1 MRNIFIVLVA
11 LGFSFSLF
19 SEGDRPR
26 GNYTSREMGFVGDTS
41 HWWEVPNPPAIEID
55 PVITSVQLFWLDD
68 QGYICKGN
76 PGTTG
81 QPGSID
87 LPYPASQELFQ
98 RSDSD
103 GNVFISEEELFRF
116 QTQRY
121 PVSTSYDGLGEHLII
136 FLAHTFRV
144 RTTGQLIEARGA
156 QPSMPLDL
164 MIDETFLVP
173 GYFQPRSA
181 LLSLER
187 QNCPL
192 LDEMGVSI
200 PPPPPPIS
208 LNGEE
213 RREESPQHPSRC
225 LVRANITAQDLV
237 RACQEGRLRGS
248 LGRDGRLIIERPPP
262 RSNLKKPGK
271 KDIAPSK
278 PKKKQR
284 YL

>member
-1 MRNIFIVLVA
+1 MKKIIVLFV
-11 LGFSFSLF
+11 LTFSLSLF
-19 SEGDRPR
+19 GEGDRPH
-26 GNYTSREMGFVGDTS
+26 GNFAFRALGFVGDTS
-41 HWWEVPNPPAIEID
+41 HWWEVPNPPVVEVD
-55 PVITSVQLFWLDD
+55 PVITTVQLFWLDD

-81 QPGSID
+81 QPGSIE
-87 LPYPASQELFQ
+87 LPYGAASELFN
-98 RSDSD
+98 RRDAE
-103 GNVFISEEELFRF
+103 GNIYISEDELYYF

-136 FLAHTFRV
+136 FLAHEFRV
-144 RTTGQLIEARGA
+144 RATGQFIGGTSS

-164 MIDETFLVP
+164 MIDEAYLAP
-173 GYFQPRSA
+173 GSFQPRSA

-192 LDEMGVSI
+192 LDEMGISI

-208 LNGEE
+208 INGEE

-225 LVRANITAQDLV
+225 LVRANITATDLIN
-237 RACQEGRLRGS
+237 ACREGRLRGS
-248 LGRDGRLIIERPPP
+248 LGRDGRLIIESPPP
-262 RSNLKKPGK
+262 KSNLRKPGK